1 MHASPP
7 DLIRS
12 AKRGCVRAR
21 QSLDV
26 WVEKHRNRLL
36 HIVFVFATFTGA
48 ALIGVVAGKKDLK
61 YALVLAL
68 VPAVVFLAEGI
79 ARGQR
84 LAPYIILATG
94 LFVPLSLPTGTAS
107 RLVFS
112 LVFTLIFV
120 GLWILEMVLEK
131 RFTLPQTPITK
142 PLLVFMG
149 AVLLSWGWSIA
160 FRDPLVQIWPSFP
173 FVQAASAIVMIMLP
187 ALMLLVTRDIRTEGG
202 LRALTGIMLTGGV
215 LGLIRQYGLV
225 RHFPVNTGGMFN
237 LWVVV
242 LAFSQALF
250 NRNLSRALRGALL
263 ALSAAWMYWG
273 FFLHIS
279 WLAGWLPVYFAVGML
294 TFQYSK
300 KIALALGVI
309 AVIFVSLNFNY
320 ISRAIQSETAES
332 GETRLAAWRVNW
344 LVTKEHWL
352 FGTGPAG
359 YAAYYMSYY
368 PTRGMATH
376 SNYIDIISQLGV
388 VGMGIILWMFGTI
401 LTTGHHLRKRLK
413 GRGDFSEALA
423 NAATA
428 GTLACMLIMGFGDWL
443 FPFAYTQSIMGYDY
457 AAYNWIFMGTVMV
470 LDRLYPEKA

>member
-1 MHASPP
+1 MRLFPS
-7 DLIRS
+7 DSFRS
-12 AKRGCVRAR
+12 LHNRYFLAR
-21 QSLDV
+21 QSLEV
-26 WVEKHRNRLL
+26 WCEKYRNQLL
-36 HIVFVFATFTGA
+36 QTTFVFAMLFGA
-48 ALIGVVAGKKDLK
+48 ALIGIVAGKKDVK
-61 YALVLAL
+61 YALVLAFL
-68 VPAVVFLAEGI
+68 PAVAFLVEGVT
-79 ARGQR
+79 REQR

-112 LVFTLIFV
+112 LVFTLLFV

-142 PLLVFMG
+142 PLLAFMG
-149 AVLLSWGWSIA
+149 AVLLSWGWSIV
-160 FRDPLVQIWPSFP
+160 FRDPLVTVWPSFP
-173 FVQAASAIVMIMLP
+173 FVQAGSAIVMIMLP
-187 ALMLLVTRDIRTEGG
+187 ALMLLVTRDIHTERG
-202 LRALTGIMLTGGV
+202 LQYLVGIMLVGGV
-215 LGLIRQYGLV
+215 LGLIRQYGIV

-237 LWVVV
+237 LWVVS

-279 WLAGWLPVYFAVGML
+279 WLAGWLPVYFAVGIL
-294 TFQYSK
+294 IFQYSR
-300 KIALALGVI
+300 KIALALGIVAI
-309 AVIFVSLNFNY
+309 IFVVLNFNY
-320 ISRAIQSETAES
+320 ISRAIQSETTES
-332 GETRLAAWRVNW
+332 GETRLAAWKVNW

-376 SNYIDIISQLGV
+376 SNYIDIISQLGI
-388 VGMGIILWMFGTI
+388 VGMGIILWIFGTV
-401 LTTGHHLRKRLK
+401 LKTGFRLQNRLK

-423 NAATA
+423 RAATA

-457 AAYNWIFMGTVMV
+457 AAYNWIFMGTIMV
-470 LDRLYPEKA
+470 LDRLYP